1 MEIEKEQKALLAKLN
16 LLADM
21 MKLHEWTVFG
31 QKEAEQEEEA
41 EAKIDSELSDST
53 TKPIEGA

>member
-41 EAKIDSELSDST
+41 EAKIDSKLSDST